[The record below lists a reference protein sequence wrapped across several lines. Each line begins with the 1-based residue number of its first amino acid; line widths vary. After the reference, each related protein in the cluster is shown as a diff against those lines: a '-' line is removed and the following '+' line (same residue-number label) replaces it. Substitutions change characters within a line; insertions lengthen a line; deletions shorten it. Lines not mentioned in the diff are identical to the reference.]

1 MTAHA
6 RSKNI
11 TLIITIL
18 VCLVFVAPFV
28 YVFSTAF
35 KDVQQLIHQPR
46 TLFPFPLHPEN
57 ILTVIQQFPVA
68 RYFSNTFLVVLG
80 SITGNILVSTLAGYV
95 LSRIIFKGRE
105 VLFRLTLACMFMPL
119 FLLIIPRF
127 VIFKQIGILQTLLP
141 LIIPSALGSPF
152 CIFLVRQYLRGIP
165 MELSEAAKMDG
176 CNEFRIYGQIIMP
189 LAKPIIATIA
199 IFTVQWR
206 WNDFLEPLI
215 YLQSEKLY
223 TVTLGL
229 YTVLGQSAEE
239 TNIHLVMAFV
249 IISIVPIIL
258 VFLLAQRQFVEGS
271 TLSGLKL

>member
-1 MTAHA
+1 
-6 RSKNI
+6 
-11 TLIITIL
+11 
-18 VCLVFVAPFV
+18 
-28 YVFSTAF
+28 
-35 KDVQQLIHQPR
+35 
-46 TLFPFPLHPEN
+46 
-57 ILTVIQQFPVA
+57 
-68 RYFSNTFLVVLG
+68 
-80 SITGNILVSTLAGYV
+80 
-95 LSRIIFKGRE
+95 
-105 VLFRLTLACMFMPL
+105 
-119 FLLIIPRF
+119 
-127 VIFKQIGILQTLLP
+127 
-141 LIIPSALGSPF
+141 
-152 CIFLVRQYLRGIP
+152 